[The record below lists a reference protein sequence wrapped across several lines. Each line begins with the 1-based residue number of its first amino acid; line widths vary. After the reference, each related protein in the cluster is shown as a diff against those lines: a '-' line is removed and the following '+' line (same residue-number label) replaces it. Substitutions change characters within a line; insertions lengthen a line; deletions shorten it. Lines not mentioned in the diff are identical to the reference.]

1 MSAYGRLAQ
10 RRGRHDPP
18 GRRPRTDA
26 GGDRG
31 SLGRPSPS
39 LERARAGIQM
49 TSRTRERMSEEDSV
63 NPCDP
68 SSSDPPRPEQER
80 TAAVRQAVETLSA
93 MPWDV
98 LRRWRGGRGTAKPR
112 PGEAQRTVRERDI
125 Y

>member
-1 MSAYGRLAQ
+1 
-10 RRGRHDPP
+10 
-18 GRRPRTDA
+18 
-26 GGDRG
+26 
-31 SLGRPSPS
+31 
-39 LERARAGIQM
+39 M
-49 TSRTRERMSEEDSV
+49 TSRTRERMSEEECV

-112 PGEAQRTVRERDI
+112 PEEAQRTVRERDSFRVLSYWNWI
-125 Y
+125 KAASRGPDALLRRFLRIQGYRLVNKVVGRSPRRRRR